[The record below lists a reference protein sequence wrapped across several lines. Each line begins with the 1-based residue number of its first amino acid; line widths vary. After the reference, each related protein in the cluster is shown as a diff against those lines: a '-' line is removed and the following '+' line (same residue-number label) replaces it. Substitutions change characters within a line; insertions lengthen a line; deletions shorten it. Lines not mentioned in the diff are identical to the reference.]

1 MKTLTAVAFALG
13 LPAIGTAQPAMANVP
28 TATHDWGCEVLL
40 CLANPAGPTAV
51 AECVPP
57 IHRLWRALARGRG
70 FPTCSMASGPNGRSY
85 AQPAHSYY
93 DRCPQGTFELAAG
106 QVAELVAPMNGS
118 TAASQ
123 SGMPSTYSAAIVGR
137 SYTGIGSGAGYGEP
151 SADTPPPTKVCVA
164 GHRGTRV
171 VWQGDVHST
180 VNLFDTVFVS
190 EAQPSPRTVDIYVDD
205 IFWHSVRW

>member
-1 MKTLTAVAFALG
+1 MKTLTAVALALG
-13 LPAIGTAQPAMANVP
+13 LPAISPAQPTMVNIPA
-28 TATHDWGCEVLL
+28 ATHDWGCEVLL

-57 IHRLWRALARGRG
+57 IRRLWRALARGRS
-70 FPTCSMASGPNGRSY
+70 FPTCSMASGSNGRSY

-93 DRCPQGTFELAAG
+93 DRCPQGTTELAVG
-106 QVAELVAPMNGS
+106 QLAELIAPMNGS
-118 TAASQ
+118 IAASP

-164 GHRGTRV
+164 GNRGTRD

-190 EAQPSPRTVDIYVDD
+190 AAQPSPRTVDIYVDD